1 MKREEAR
8 KELSKNP
15 ELVPLSEIQKKSFL
29 FFWNEKK
36 DYKSRQELVGS
47 IPDLYNNRQRYK
59 ALLTDKED
67 IQMFNRIMLDGDTLF

>member
-29 FFWNEKK
+29 FFWNERK

-47 IPDLYNNRQRYK
+47 IPDLFHNRQRYK
-59 ALLTDKED
+59 ELLTDKEE
-67 IQMFNRIMLDGDTLF
+67 ILMFNAIMRDDDTKF